1 MSDKLSIRQLKFVDN
16 LFVGMSQIKAYK
28 EAGYKGKDSAAY
40 TIASEIVRK
49 PKIQA
54 EIKKRLADIANRNRI
69 RLGRISETALAQLLS
84 LIQTSAEDRVK
95 LDAVKDALDRAGLK
109 PVEKQSLEGG
119 LDITIRYAN
128 EKDRSSP
135 ES

>member
-1 MSDKLSIRQLKFVDN
+1 MKNEPSIKQLQLIDN

-28 EAGYKGKDSAAY
+28 EAGYEGKGNAGDVS
-40 TIASEIVRK
+40 ASEIIRK
-49 PKIQA
+49 PKVQA

-109 PVEKQSLEGG
+109 PVEKQSVEGG

-128 EKDRSSP
+128 EKDRNSS